1 MSNNSVLI
9 TRYSLLFFSRSSM
22 KVHEYQAK
30 AILAEYAFPVPKGEV
45 AETPAEVAAITQR
58 LGGRVVVKAQI
69 HAGGRG
75 KGGGVKLADTPSQAA
90 EVGAQI
96 LGMTLITPQTGPEG
110 RLVRKVLVEEA
121 QDIARELYVSV
132 TVDREKNGAV
142 MIASEA
148 GGMAIEEVAAHTPDK
163 ILKEWIDPLLGLRPF
178 QARRLTY
185 ALHLEPNQQPQAIAL
200 MQGLYRIFLEK
211 DCSLAEINPL
221 IVTRQGQLLA
231 LDAKLDLDDNGLFRH
246 PELQELRDIG
256 EENPF
261 EVEASKYHLNYIK
274 LDGNVGCIVNGAGLA
289 MATMDLIKLAG
300 AEPANFLD
308 VGGGASAEMVENAF
322 RILLKD
328 PNVRAVFINIFGGI
342 LRCDVFAQGVV
353 QAVQNM
359 QVRLPV
365 VVRMEG
371 TNVERGR
378 ELLQQS
384 GLNFIVANG
393 MRDAAEK
400 VVAALRSSGGGSA

>member
-1 MSNNSVLI
+1 
-9 TRYSLLFFSRSSM
+9 M
-22 KVHEYQAK
+22 KLHEYQAK
-30 AILAEYAFPVPKGEV
+30 PILADYGVPVPKGKV
-45 AETPAEVAAITQR
+45 AETPAEVAAIAQD

-75 KGGGVKLADTPSQAA
+75 KGGGVKLASTPAQAA

-96 LGMTLITPQTGPEG
+96 LGRTLITPQTGLEG

-132 TVDREKNGAV
+132 TVDRERSCAV

-148 GGMAIEEVAAHTPDK
+148 GGVDIEEVAARTPDK
-163 ILKEWIDPLLGLRPF
+163 ILKEWIDPLLGLPPF
-178 QARRLTY
+178 QARRLAY
-185 ALHLEPNQQPQAIAL
+185 ALHLGGGQQLQAVAL
-200 MQGLYRIFLEK
+200 MQGLYRTFLGK

-221 IVTRQGQLLA
+221 IVTGKGELLA
-231 LDAKLDLDDNGLFRH
+231 LDAKLDLEENGLFRH
-246 PELQELRDIG
+246 PELQELRDLG

-289 MATMDLIKLAG
+289 MATMDIIKLAG
-300 AEPANFLD
+300 AAPANFLD
-308 VGGGASAEMVENAF
+308 VGGGANVEMVEHAF
-322 RILLKD
+322 RILLMD

-353 QAVQNM
+353 QAVKNA
-359 QVRLPV
+359 QVQLPV
-365 VVRMEG
+365 IVRMEG
-371 TNVERGR
+371 TNVEKGR
-378 ELLQQS
+378 ALLQQS
-384 GLNFIVANG
+384 GLNFVVAND
-393 MRDAAEK
+393 MRDGAEK
-400 VVAALRSSGGGSA
+400 VVAALQHSGGRSA